1 MRLRFIFG
9 IVALSIDG
17 IAPSLSRRRQEAD
30 GHKQKD
36 QQNVQHGAR
45 AALSPAEGEMFMT
58 NRHLR
63 TLAWM
68 AIGVGF
74 MFASGC
80 SRSEQGKSNSV
91 EASSIAPSSSATA
104 GQKAEPKSPEAQSVE
119 PQVQS
124 EIENMEAQKRAS
136 LLADAQAAID
146 QTRAALAALDK
157 GNKQAALSALEQA
170 SGKLDLVVSRDPKLA
185 FAPIDVSTSIFDL
198 YTTPDT
204 VKRVVN
210 EARDDLSNSQVQQA
224 RLLVTPLASE
234 ADTHVAQIPL
244 ATYPAAIKAVAPL
257 IDAGKTEE
265 AKAAL
270 EAALNTIVIDTY
282 VMPLP
287 RVRAQALLHQAEQL
301 TAKPSRT
308 QDDNQRLH
316 SLIEATR
323 TQIQLAEALG
333 YGTKEDYKPLYAQL
347 DDVQKKAESG
357 QSSKGLFD
365 RIEQSLKRF
374 KFSS

>member
-9 IVALSIDG
+9 IVAPSTDG
-17 IAPSLSRRRQEAD
+17 IVPSLGRRSKETD
-30 GHKQKD
+30 GYKQKD
-36 QQNVQHGAR
+36 RQNVQHGTR
-45 AALSPAEGEMFMT
+45 AALSPAEGETFMT
-58 NRHLR
+58 NRDLR
-63 TLAWM
+63 TIAWM

-80 SRSEQGKSNSV
+80 SRSEQGRSTSV
-91 EASSIAPSSSATA
+91 EASSTAPSSSATVS
-104 GQKAEPKSPEAQSVE
+104 QEAELKGPEAQSVE

-124 EIENMEAQKRAS
+124 EIESMEAQKRAS
-136 LLADAQAAID
+136 LLAEAQAALD
-146 QTRAALAALDK
+146 QTRAALAAMDK
-157 GNKQAALSALEQA
+157 GDKQAALSALEQA

-185 FAPIDVSTSIFDL
+185 FAPIGVSTSIYDL
-198 YTTPDT
+198 YTSPDT
-204 VKRVVN
+204 VKRVVK

-224 RLLVTPLASE
+224 RLLVTALASE

-270 EAALNTIVIDTY
+270 EAALNTTVIETS
-282 VMPLP
+282 VIPLP
-287 RVRAQALLHQAEQL
+287 RVRAQALLSQAEQL
-301 TAKPSRT
+301 TAKSNRT
-308 QDDNQRLH
+308 QDDNQRVH

-333 YGTKEDYKPLYAQL
+333 YGTKEDYKALYTQL
-347 DDVQKKAESG
+347 DDVQKKVESG
-357 QSSKGLFD
+357 QSSKGLFE

>member
-1 MRLRFIFG
+1 
-9 IVALSIDG
+9 
-17 IAPSLSRRRQEAD
+17 
-30 GHKQKD
+30 
-36 QQNVQHGAR
+36 
-45 AALSPAEGEMFMT
+45 MT
-58 NRHLR
+58 NRDLR
-63 TLAWM
+63 TIAWM

-80 SRSEQGKSNSV
+80 SRSEQGRSTSV
-91 EASSIAPSSSATA
+91 EASSTAPSSSATVS
-104 GQKAEPKSPEAQSVE
+104 QEAELKGPEAQSVE

-124 EIENMEAQKRAS
+124 EIESMEAQKRAS
-136 LLADAQAAID
+136 LLAEAQAALD
-146 QTRAALAALDK
+146 QTRAALAAMDK
-157 GNKQAALSALEQA
+157 GDKQAALSALEQA

-185 FAPIDVSTSIFDL
+185 FAPIGVSTSIYDL
-198 YTTPDT
+198 YTSPDT
-204 VKRVVN
+204 VKRVVK

-224 RLLVTPLASE
+224 RLLVTALASE

-270 EAALNTIVIDTY
+270 EAALNTTVIETS
-282 VMPLP
+282 VIPLP
-287 RVRAQALLHQAEQL
+287 RVRAQALLSQAEQL
-301 TAKPSRT
+301 TAKSNRT
-308 QDDNQRLH
+308 QDDNQRVH

-333 YGTKEDYKPLYAQL
+333 YGTKEDYKALYTQL
-347 DDVQKKAESG
+347 DDVQKKVESG
-357 QSSKGLFD
+357 QSSKGLFE

>member
-1 MRLRFIFG
+1 MF
-9 IVALSIDG
+9 SM
-17 IAPSLSRRRQEAD
+17 APELHSL
-30 GHKQKD
+30 
-36 QQNVQHGAR
+36 
-45 AALSPAEGEMFMT
+45 PAEGETFMT
-58 NRHLR
+58 NRDLR
-63 TLAWM
+63 TVAWM

-74 MFASGC
+74 LFASGC
-80 SRSEQGKSNSV
+80 SRSEQGKSTSV

-104 GQKAEPKSPEAQSVE
+104 GPKAEPQSPEAQAVE

-124 EIENMEAQKRAS
+124 EVESMEAQKRAS
-136 LLADAQAAID
+136 LLGDAQAALD
-146 QTRAALAALDK
+146 QTRGALAALDN
-157 GNKQAALSALEQA
+157 GDKQAALSALGQA

-185 FAPIDVSTSIFDL
+185 FAPIDVSTSFFDL

-204 VKRVVN
+204 VKRVVK

-244 ATYPAAIKAVAPL
+244 ASYPAAIKAVAPL

-270 EAALNTIVIDTY
+270 EAALNTIVIETY
-282 VMPLP
+282 VIPLP
-287 RVRAQALLHQAEQL
+287 RVRAQAMLRQAEQL
-301 TAKPSRT
+301 TAKASRT
-308 QDDNQRLH
+308 QDDNQRVH